1 MNIAIFASAFY
12 PHVGGVEELCRQLSL
27 ELMRKG
33 HRVIILTNR
42 WPRSLPE
49 YEEVDDIPVIRLPF
63 RVPDG
68 SVKAH
73 ISYHLTHRQI
83 CRQMLGILRKHA
95 VDVLHVQCISSN
107 GYYAMLAKQAL
118 GLPLVVTAQG
128 ELTMDA
134 GGLYSKDTFMNRL
147 LPRLLDGA
155 DFITGCSRK
164 TLSDVMSHAARHYPE
179 KSCHIF
185 NAGRIEDFAT
195 GQPFQHHKP
204 YILGIGRMVPQ
215 KGFDVLI
222 RAFVQAADRDHDLI
236 LAGDGPELQALKS
249 LATRVQAD
257 GRTLFFGKADRQQAV
272 SLFLGASFVALPSR
286 ADEGLPVVCAET
298 MAAGKAIVATQ
309 VGGVPEA
316 VQDGE
321 TGILVPPE
329 DVDALAEGIRRLA
342 GDPAL
347 RERLGAAGRER
358 ARLFSWDAVTE
369 KYLDVYRKVCEAGKE
384 PGSVG

>member
-49 YEEVDDIPVIRLPF
+49 YEEVDGIPVYRLPF

-73 ISYHLTHRQI
+73 LSYHLTHQQI

-95 VDVLHVQCISSN
+95 MDVLHVQCISSN

-134 GGLYSKDTFMNRL
+134 TGLYQRSGYMRRTLRQILNVADAITACSRATLQELEEWYATPFGQRGCVIPNGIRL
-147 LPRLLDGA
+147 A
-155 DFITGCSRK
+155 DF
-164 TLSDVMSHAARHYPE
+164 
-179 KSCHIF
+179 
-185 NAGRIEDFAT
+185 EDERPLEERR
-195 GQPFQHHKP
+195 PF
-204 YILGIGRMVPQ
+204 ILGIGRMVPQ
-215 KGFDVLI
+215 KGFDLLVEGFK
-222 RAFVQAADRDHDLI
+222 RAGIADMHLVV
-236 LAGDGPELQALKS
+236 AGDGPELAVLKE
-249 LATRVQAD
+249 LAAASGLNGRVH
-257 GRTLFFGKADRQQAV
+257 FPGKADRQTAAA
-272 SLFLGASFVALPSR
+272 LFRECVFFVLPSR
-286 ADEGLPVVCAET
+286 HEPFGIVNLEA
-298 MAAGKAIVATQ
+298 MAAGKAVLATR
-309 VGGVPEA
+309 VGGVPE
-316 VQDGE
+316 VVLDGE

-369 KYLDVYRKVCEAGKE
+369 RYLEVYGKVCGEGKE